1 MSRYDV
7 VVVGASLAGATAATL
22 FARAGLRVAL
32 VERHPDAAAYKRV
45 CTHFLQPSATPV
57 LERLG
62 LTAPIEAAGGVRNAL
77 DVWSAYGWMRAPDGA
92 APYGYSIRRERL
104 DPLVRATAV
113 ATPGVT
119 LLSGW
124 TVRDLCWTRRR
135 ATGVVAYDRAG
146 GTRVVS
152 ASLVVGADGRHST
165 VASIA
170 GVPERRRANRRALY
184 YAYHRGLSI
193 GRAGRMWFHD
203 GDASYAYPND
213 DGLVLLAT
221 AVARE
226 RLAAFKRDPEG
237 GLARAFAGLPEAPRP
252 ADGARVSPVLGQV
265 DSPNVRRRVTHRGLA
280 LVGDAAMAS
289 DPLWAVGCGWA
300 FQSAEWLVDA
310 TAPALCAQRGL
321 RAALA
326 AYRRRHRRE
335 LLGHHLLIASF
346 ARRRSFLPHERL
358 LLAAATCDPVV
369 AERLQA
375 FGERLAPA
383 QRLFGPRL
391 FLRAWRARHA
401 AELARPGSTSWTAAA
416 TRRRMTGA

>member
-1 MSRYDV
+1 
-7 VVVGASLAGATAATL
+7 
-22 FARAGLRVAL
+22 
-32 VERHPDAAAYKRV
+32 
-45 CTHFLQPSATPV
+45 
-57 LERLG
+57 
-62 LTAPIEAAGGVRNAL
+62 VRNAL
-77 DVWSAYGWMRAPDGA
+77 DVWSEYGWTRAPAGA

-104 DPLVRATAV
+104 DPLVRATAA

-124 TVRDLCWTRRR
+124 TVRDLCRTRRR
-135 ATGVVAYDRAG
+135 ITGVVAHDRAG
-146 GTRVVS
+146 GTRVLQ
-152 ASLVVGADGRHST
+152 ASLVVGADGRHSA
-165 VASIA
+165 VATLA

-184 YAYHRGLSI
+184 YAYHRGLPVD
-193 GRAGRMWFHD
+193 RVGRMWFHD

-213 DGLVLLAT
+213 DGLVVLAT
-221 AVARE
+221 AVSRE
-226 RLAAFKRDPEG
+226 RLAAFKRDPDA
-237 GLARAFAGLPEAPRP
+237 GLTRAFDGLPEAPRF
-252 ADGARVSPVLGQV
+252 AAAARVSPVLGQV
-265 DSPNVRRRVTHRGLA
+265 DAPNVRRRVAYRGLA

-300 FQSAEWLVDA
+300 FQSAAWLVDA
-310 TAPALCAQRGL
+310 TAPALRAGRGM

-346 ARRRSFLPHERL
+346 AGRRAFLPHERL
-358 LLAAATCDPVV
+358 LLAAAPIDRVV

-391 FLRAWRARHA
+391 FLHAWRVRHA
-401 AELARPGSTSWTAAA
+401 AERTRSGLTSGQAVGVGRLRRVGSP
-416 TRRRMTGA
+416 